1 MAVCDVHHRVDGP
14 EGAPALVLANSLGST
29 LEIWD
34 PIVPVLAQRFRVV
47 RFDLRGH
54 GRSPVPPPP
63 YSLADLGEDA
73 LALLDRLELDRA
85 AFCGIS
91 IGGMVGMWLGAH
103 APARIDGLVLCCT
116 AARLGP
122 PERWAE
128 RAATVRAEGA
138 GAVAEAVVAN
148 WFTPGFA
155 AREPEVVA
163 RMEAMIAAQPPEG
176 YAACCEVIERMDLRE
191 DLPSITASTL
201 VVAGGD
207 DDATPPEHGLGIAQ
221 GVPGARLVVLPHAAH
236 LAPVEQPA
244 AVAALVLEHLGGDPV
259 HAAGMAERRRVLG
272 DAHVDRALARTTPF
286 TAPFQDFITRY
297 AWGSV
302 WTRPGLD
309 RSVRSAITLA
319 ALTALG
325 RDEEL
330 AMHVRGALR
339 NGLSAEEIGE
349 VLLHTGV
356 YAGVPAAN
364 RAFQIA
370 QEALAEEEARRA
382 ASGDGGAGATAG

>member
-1 MAVCDVHHRVDGP
+1 MAPCEVHHRVDGP
-14 EGAPALVLANSLGST
+14 AGAPALVLANSLGST

-47 RFDLRGH
+47 RHDLRGH

-63 YSLADLGEDA
+63 YALADLGEDV
-73 LALLDRLELDRA
+73 LALLDRLDVDRA

-103 APARIDGLVLCCT
+103 APARISGLVLCCT
-116 AARLGP
+116 SAQLGP
-122 PERWAE
+122 PERWSD
-128 RAATVRAEGA
+128 RATTVRAEGP
-138 GAVAEAVVAN
+138 GAIAQAVVAN
-148 WFTPGFA
+148 WFTPDFA
-155 AREPEVVA
+155 AREPETVA
-163 RMEAMIAAQPPEG
+163 HMEAMLAGQPPEG
-176 YAACCEVIERMDLRE
+176 YAACCEVIERMDQRE
-191 DLPSITASTL
+191 DLPRITASTL

-207 DDATPPEHGLGIAQ
+207 DNATPPEHGLRIAQ
-221 GVPGARLVVLPHAAH
+221 DVPGARLVVLPHAAH

-244 AVAALVLEHLGGDPV
+244 AVAALVLEHLGGDAL
-259 HAAGMAERRRVLG
+259 HAAGMAVRREVLG
-272 DAHVDRALARTTPF
+272 DAHVDRALATASPF

-297 AWGSV
+297 AWGGV

-309 RSVRSAITLA
+309 RRTRSAITLA

-330 AMHVRGALR
+330 AMHARAALR
-339 NGLSAEEIGE
+339 NGLSPAEIAE

-364 RAFQIA
+364 RAFRVA

-382 ASGDGGAGATAG
+382 ASGNGGAGATAG